1 MIFCNLAKHIFDIMR
16 KGIFFIVLT
25 SFLLN
30 SYGQDY
36 YYKDYAPFDAKI
48 PTPEQF
54 LGYKIGTQHTRYD
67 RIVDYFKLLARLSS
81 RASFKV
87 YGKTHENRPL
97 VMLYVSQPDNLQHI
111 DSIRDTHYVLVT
123 SKRYIKNYFNLPVFI
138 NLGFN
143 VHGNEASA
151 SEAALLVAY
160 TLVASQR
167 KEVQQYLKQA
177 VFFIDPTLNPD
188 GRERHSEWVNAM
200 KSKHLVADPL
210 DIEHTETWPTGRT
223 NHYWFDLN
231 RDWLLAIHPESQ
243 AKLQWFH
250 HWYPN
255 IVTDFHEMRTSD
267 NTFFYEPEK
276 ISGLLKPLAPKGNE
290 ALNILFAKAFSKRME
305 SLGTYYF
312 THELFD
318 ATYPGYGSS
327 YADLQGG
334 LALLFEQTGVR
345 GHLKKMHIGTI
356 TFSYAIRNQ
365 YAAAMT
371 TIQTAV
377 SHKDQ
382 LYKYQ
387 QEFFKNAVKTA
398 KANPVKTYIFSVEKD
413 QNRLKAFIKLL
424 KYHDIK
430 VYENMYDVYENGAVF
445 LKHQS
450 YFVPTEQNQ
459 YKMVQS
465 IFETHTKMRD
475 SVYYDASAWSLAN
488 AYDIHYKAS
497 SKHLPLEKEVQVKDF
512 ERNISFQKADYAY
525 IIPWTDYNAPSLLY
539 ALQDKGIILK
549 ALTKERDFSI
559 AGVKKHFLPGTL
571 VLPLSHQSLSSG
583 EIYDIILKEA
593 KRLQVP
599 VIPVLSGQS
608 GMGINLGARTLISL
622 RKPKVLLWVGQGVS
636 NYEAGEVWYQ
646 TDVHLGMP
654 VTKVMLHNFNR
665 VDLNAYNTMV
675 MVSGNYALLGT
686 KEIEKIKAWVAQ
698 GNTLI
703 LSRNANSWAIRHAWV
718 NEHLLTKKT
727 DSVFKRIDY
736 GDYYEN
742 KGKEYLGGAIFM
754 TNLDTTHPIGYGFTH
769 RNLPVY
775 KNSSLFLKPSKNP
788 YRTVSV
794 YTKHALV
801 DGYIS
806 KDNYEILNRAA
817 SIIISPIGK
826 GRVVMF
832 ANNPL
837 FRASWFGTHK
847 LFYNALFFGNHIKH

>member
-1 MIFCNLAKHIFDIMR
+1 MR
-16 KGIFFIVLT
+16 KGVFFTVL
-25 SFLLN
+25 LLFVIK
-30 SYGQDY
+30 SYAQDY
-36 YYKDYAPFDAKI
+36 YFKDYAPFDSNI

-54 LGYKIGTQHTRYD
+54 LGYKIGSQHTRHD
-67 RIVDYFKLLARLSS
+67 RIVDYFKLLAQLST
-81 RASFKV
+81 RATLTV

-97 VMLYVSQPDNLQHI
+97 VMLNVSNPENIQHLDDI
-111 DSIRDTHYVLVT
+111 HDTHYVLVT
-123 SKRYIKNYFNLPVFI
+123 SKRYIKNYFNLPLFV

-160 TLVASQR
+160 TLVASQN
-167 KEVQQYLKQA
+167 EEILTYLKQA

-188 GRERHSEWVNAM
+188 GRDRHTQWVNAM

-210 DIEHTETWPTGRT
+210 DIEHTEAWPTGRT

-243 AKLQWFH
+243 AKLKWFH
-250 HWYPN
+250 QWYPN
-255 IVTDFHEMRTSD
+255 IVTDFHEMRTAN

-290 ALNILFAKAFSKRME
+290 ALNTLFSKAFSKRME

-312 THELFD
+312 THELYD

-345 GHLKKMHIGTI
+345 GHLKKMRIGNI
-356 TFSYAIRNQ
+356 TFPYAIRNQ
-365 YAAAMT
+365 FAAAMT

-387 QEFFKNAVKTA
+387 QDFFKNAVKEA
-398 KANPVKTYIFSVEKD
+398 QASPVKAYIFSEEKD
-413 QNRLKAFIKLL
+413 PNRLKAFVKLL
-424 KYHDIK
+424 KFHDIK
-430 VYENMYDVYENGAVF
+430 VYENTNDVYENGDTF
-445 LKHQS
+445 SKHKS

-465 IFETHTKMRD
+465 IFETHQKMRD
-475 SVYYDASAWSLAN
+475 SVFYDASAWSLAN
-488 AYDIHYKAS
+488 AYDMHYKAT
-497 SKHLPLEKEVQVKDF
+497 SKHLPLDKEVQLKDLN
-512 ERNISFQKADYAY
+512 RNVSFPKADYAY
-525 IIPWTDYNAPSLLY
+525 IIPWTDYNAPPLLY
-539 ALQDKGIILK
+539 ALQSRGIIVN
-549 ALTKERDFSI
+549 ALAKERDFI
-559 AGVKKHFLPGTL
+559 IGGVKRHFSPGTL
-571 VLPLSHQSLSSG
+571 VLPLSHQALSADKIY
-583 EIYDIILKEA
+583 EIIHKEA
-593 KRLQVP
+593 QELQVP

-608 GMGINLGARTLISL
+608 DTGINLGARTLLTL

-646 TDVHLGMP
+646 TDTHLGMP
-654 VTKVMLHNFNR
+654 ITKVMLHNFNR
-665 VDLNAYNTMV
+665 VNLNDYNTML
-675 MVSGNYALLGT
+675 MVSGSYALLNT
-686 KEIEKIKAWVAQ
+686 KKIEQIKAWVAQ
-698 GNTLI
+698 GNTLV
-703 LSRNANSWAIRHAWV
+703 LSRNANSWAIRQGLVDEYLIEIPKDTIH
-718 NEHLLTKKT
+718 
-727 DSVFKRIDY
+727 KRIDY

-742 KGKEYLGGAIFM
+742 RGKKFVGGAIFK
-754 TNLDTTHPIGYGFTH
+754 TDLDTTHPIGYGFTH
-769 RNLPVY
+769 RDLPVY

-788 YRTVSV
+788 YRTVSR
-794 YTKHALV
+794 YAKHALI

-806 KDNYEILNRAA
+806 KENYEVLSHAA
-817 SIIISPIGK
+817 SILISPIEK

-832 ANNPL
+832 ADNPL
-837 FRASWFGTHK
+837 FRGTWFGTHK
-847 LFYNALFFGNHIKH
+847 LYYNALFFGNHITH